1 MTAEFSVPAANAAD
15 MDAKPD
21 AATPPRVLFV
31 GGPDWAESAADAL
44 SSVAS
49 VTRVDGVA
57 DGRERLSSGR
67 PDAVVVARSE
77 GGVAAVSTLR
87 AAATDLP
94 IVFCT
99 DAGSESLARDVL
111 AAGATDYVPADTA
124 EFASYV
130 RERTVEAAA
139 EAAERVELEREL
151 RRSEELHRVTLNNM
165 TDTVLITDDE
175 GRFTYVCPNVHFI
188 FGYTEAEI
196 RELGS
201 IDALLGDD
209 LFDDAELAESG
220 VLTNVETTATDKAGA
235 EHTLLVNVREV
246 SIQGGTTLY
255 SCRDVTKRKQREE
268 SLTGLHRTTSELQYA
283 ETVRE
288 IARHVVED
296 AEEVLGCAASAIFRF
311 DAETNRLEPV
321 AQTPAM
327 DRLYGPLP
335 SFRPSEEN
343 LVGRA
348 FVTGD
353 PLFFDDVHESPA
365 LSNPAT
371 DLRSVVVL
379 SLGDHGVFVAGV
391 DAVGAFD
398 DVHREIADLLATT
411 TEAALD
417 RVERQSQL
425 REQDRELQRRND
437 RLVSLNR
444 VNEIIREVD
453 QSVIRAETREAVER
467 AVCERL
473 TDDDRYRFAWVG
485 SVDPASGTLVP
496 RAESGTGRGYLDDVA
511 LAADADGDPAC
522 ATAATGEETLVSNVA
537 TDLRRTPWRRAA
549 LERDFQSAV
558 AVPISY
564 DGVSYGVLAVYA
576 DRPAAFDGM
585 VRTVMAELGE
595 TVASA
600 ISAVE
605 RKAALLTTAVT
616 RVEYAASGGGFPLS
630 RVAERADCTL
640 SVVTGIQQTVE
651 DDSVFATVEGATTAD
666 LRAAA
671 DATAGVAEYRVVA
684 AEDDSATVWFRFV
697 RPFVASRLAN
707 HGVVLRRV
715 EATPAGTTLEIDV
728 PDGVELHSVT
738 QLLSGTFDGVT
749 LRSKRHREQP
759 SSGEFA
765 ATVLDR
771 LTERQLEVVQT
782 AYHAGY
788 FEDPRAYSGE
798 AVADVLDISPAAFY
812 RHVRTV
818 QRKLFAALFEETQY
832 SASIAN
838 HG

>member
-1 MTAEFSVPAANAAD
+1 MTAEFSVAAENPVD
-15 MDAKPD
+15 MDATPE
-21 AATPPRVLFV
+21 AATPPQVLFV
-31 GGPDWAESAADAL
+31 GGPEWADSAVEEL
-44 SSVAS
+44 RSVAS
-49 VTRVDGVA
+49 VQRVESVA
-57 DGRERLSSGR
+57 DGCERLSSGH

-77 GGVAAVSTLR
+77 DGVTAVSTLR
-87 AAATDLP
+87 ADAADLP

-99 DAGSESLARDVL
+99 DIGSESVARDVL
-111 AAGATDYVPADTA
+111 AAGATDYVPFDTPD
-124 EFASYV
+124 FGSYV

-151 RRSEELHRVTLNNM
+151 RASEELHRVTLNNM

-175 GRFTYVCPNVHFI
+175 GKFTYVCPNVHFI

-196 RELGS
+196 RDLGS

-209 LFDDAELAESG
+209 LFEESELEKSG
-220 VLTNVETTATDKAGA
+220 VLTNVECTATDKAGE

-283 ETVRE
+283 ETVQE
-288 IARHVVED
+288 IAHRVVDD
-296 AEEVLGCAASAIFRF
+296 ADEILGCAASAVFRF

-321 AQTPAM
+321 AHTPAM

-335 SFRPSEEN
+335 SFRPSEGN
-343 LVGRA
+343 LIGRA
-348 FVTGD
+348 FVTGE

-379 SLGDHGVFVAGV
+379 SLGDHGVLVAGV
-391 DAVGAFD
+391 DTVGAFD
-398 DVHREIADLLATT
+398 EVHSEIADLLATT
-411 TEAALD
+411 AEAALD
-417 RVERQSQL
+417 RVKRQSQL
-425 REQDRELQRRND
+425 REQDRELQRRNE

-453 QSVIRAETREAVER
+453 QSLIRAETREAVER

-473 TDDDRYRFAWVG
+473 TAEDRYEFAWVG
-485 SVDPASGTLVP
+485 SIDPTSQTLVP
-496 RAESGTGRGYLDDVA
+496 RAASGTGRGYLDDRSLA
-511 LAADADGDPAC
+511 LDPEGEPAC
-522 ATAATGEETLVSNVA
+522 STAATDEETLVSNVA
-537 TDLRRTPWRRAA
+537 TDLQQQPWRRAA
-549 LERDFQSAV
+549 LERDFQSVV
-558 AVPISY
+558 AVPLSY
-564 DGVSYGVLAVYA
+564 DGVAYGVLTVYA

-616 RVEYAASGGGFPLS
+616 RVEYAVAGGSFPLA

-651 DDSVFATVEGATTAD
+651 DDALFATVEGASMDAV
-666 LRAAA
+666 RAAA
-671 DATAGVAEYRVVA
+671 ADTAGIAEYRVVA
-684 AEDDSATVWFRFV
+684 GDDAAGTVWFRFV
-697 RPFVASRLAN
+697 RPVIASRLAN
-707 HGVVLRRV
+707 HGVVLRRA
-715 EATPAGTTLEIDV
+715 EATPTETLLEIDI
-728 PDGVELHSVT
+728 PDGVELHSIT
-738 QLLSGTFDGVT
+738 QLLSGTFDAVE

-759 SSGEFA
+759 SGGEFTA
-765 ATVLDR
+765 AVLDR

-782 AYHAGY
+782 AYYAGY
-788 FEDPRAYSGE
+788 FENPRAHSGDE
-798 AVADVLDISPAAFY
+798 VADVLGVSPAAFY
-812 RHVRTV
+812 RHIRTV
-818 QRKLFAALFEETQY
+818 QRKLFAVLFEETEY
-832 SASIAN
+832 SASIARDY
-838 HG
+838 